1 MTVAD
6 FDSAVQALWCSSFK
20 TLKVIFLSNLLALS
34 VPDEGYCRNESTLIS
49 NTSAVLKQ
57 RRQIKWGKTILLNG
71 IK

>member
-6 FDSAVQALWCSSFK
+6 FDSAVQALCCSSFK
-20 TLKVIFLSNLLALS
+20 TFKVIYLSNLLAYS
-34 VPDEGYCRNESTLIS
+34 RNESTLIS
-49 NTSAVLKQ
+49 NTFVVLKQ